1 MDRPIYRTL
10 ADLIERRILAQAY
23 PVGSQIPPEPE
34 LEREFAV
41 SRTTVRQ
48 ALALL
53 KRRGMLVSRSGLGTV
68 VKSDGAGRT
77 SLSVSGS
84 VRDLVYYAAGT
95 QYRALDRVL
104 VPPPAAVAA
113 ALRLSP
119 AERVVRFRGLRAR
132 GREPFAFEEVCIPQ
146 TLGRDLDNRTLGTET
161 LFGRL
166 EQVNDFRIAEVKQTI
181 AAVAAPA
188 GVARLLGRRAGMP
201 MLKTT
206 RIYRLASGRAVEHAV
221 TFYDSSRFE
230 YDMKLLPE

>member
-10 ADLIERRILAQAY
+10 ADRIEKRIVDQAY
-23 PVGSQIPPEPE
+23 PVGSQIPPEPA

-53 KRRGMLVSRSGLGTV
+53 KRRGMLASRSGLGTV

-77 SLSVSGS
+77 SLSVSGT

-95 QYRALDRVL
+95 QYRALDRGLVL
-104 VPPPAAVAA
+104 PPATVAA
-113 ALRLSP
+113 ALRLAP
-119 AERVVRFRGLRAR
+119 AEQVVRFRGLRSR
-132 GREPFAFEEVCIPQ
+132 GREPFAFEEVCIPE
-146 TLGRDLDNRTLGTET
+146 TLGHDLDNRTLGTET

-166 EQVNDFRIAEVKQTI
+166 EKANDFRIAEVGQTI
-181 AAVAAPA
+181 GAVAAPA
-188 GVARLLGRRAGMP
+188 PVARLLGRRTGAP

-206 RIYRLASGRAVEHAV
+206 RIYRLASGQAVEHAV

-230 YDMKLLPE
+230 YEMQLLPE